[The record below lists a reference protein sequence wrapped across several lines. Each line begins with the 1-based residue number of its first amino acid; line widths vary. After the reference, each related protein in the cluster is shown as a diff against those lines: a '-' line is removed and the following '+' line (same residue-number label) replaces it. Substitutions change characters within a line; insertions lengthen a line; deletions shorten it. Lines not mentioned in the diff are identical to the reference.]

1 MSQIEVVKKIG
12 VRRLLMAVAMTAFV
26 VNSAFAASPRADIT
40 LSGDT
45 VTVGDVFPG
54 VTHDASFVLAPAPAP
69 GQTLTLNSSDLQ
81 RISDSFNIG
90 WSSAGYEQVVVRRA
104 SRDLGRSVVETALEK
119 ALSAKQQSKFSVR
132 LGGEADFKLPA
143 GAEAS
148 VDIHNL
154 KYDVSRGE
162 FTATVTAPAGAA
174 EPLLKRDVSGHFSAV
189 MSVPVLRNALSRG
202 QVVTAD
208 DLDYIDMKAEDV
220 TSTMLTDGSKLIGM
234 SPRRSVA
241 AMRPLMASEMS
252 LPLSVKKGETV
263 MMELKT
269 PFMHLTAQGRALENG
284 VEGDTIKVQNAS
296 SNQVVQAIVT
306 GAKAVSVQSPDGT

>member
-1 MSQIEVVKKIG
+1 MSQLEVVKKFN
-12 VRRLLMAVAMTAFV
+12 VKRLLMAVAMTAFV

-54 VTHDASFVLAPAPAP
+54 IAHDASFVLAPAPAP

-81 RISDSFNIG
+81 RISDAFNIG
-90 WSSAGYEQVVVRRA
+90 WSSSGYEQAIVRRA
-104 SRDLGRSVVETALEK
+104 AKDLGRSVVETAVEQQL
-119 ALSAKQQSKFSVR
+119 AKKQAAKFSVR
-132 LGGEADFKLPA
+132 LGGDADFKLPA
-143 GAEAS
+143 GAEAT

-162 FTATVTAPAGAA
+162 FTATVTAPAGAS
-174 EPLLKRDVSGHFSAV
+174 EPLLNREVSGRFSAV
-189 MSVPVLRNALSRG
+189 ISVPVLRNALTRG

-208 DLDYIDMKAEDV
+208 DLDYIDMKVEDV
-220 TSTMLTDGSKLIGM
+220 TSTMLTDGAKLVGM

-241 AMRPLMASEMS
+241 AMRPLTSSEMS

-263 MMELKT
+263 LMELKT
-269 PFMHLTAQGRALENG
+269 SFMHLTAQGRALESG
-284 VEGDTIKVQNAS
+284 AEGDTIKVQNTS
-296 SNQVVQAIVT
+296 SNQIVQALVIGT
-306 GAKAVSVQSPDGT
+306 KAVSVRSPDGT